1 MKFLKEAIKEAEK
14 SKLHFKIG
22 AIIFKGNSILSR
34 GYNKISHNKKLHPK
48 FMKWVGSVH
57 AEQDAI
63 LSANVSLKGSNILV
77 IRINKNYILKNSKPC
92 KYCMKYLKYVG
103 IKKVY
108 YSDKDG
114 DIVTLKL

>member
-22 AIIFKGNSILSR
+22 VIIFKGNVILSR
-34 GYNKISHNKKLHPK
+34 GYNKISHNRKLHPK
-48 FMKWVGSVH
+48 FMKWLGSIH

-63 LSANVSLKGSNILV
+63 LNANTSLKGASILV
-77 IRINKNYILKNSKPC
+77 IRINNIYNLKNSKPC
-92 KYCMKYLKYVG
+92 RYCMKYLQYVG
-103 IKKVY
+103 IKKIY

-114 DIVTLKL
+114 DIVMMKL